1 MKSLSYQRSS
11 SEKIRSGNEQAKEV
25 LQGETVP
32 TVLNAFVAKLE
43 SMETFDEP
51 SILAAIKEVQKET
64 GVKGK
69 NLFMPIRVATSGQTH
84 GAGDRQNDRIAW
96 KRTQHC
102 TRASRTCSY

>member
-1 MKSLSYQRSS
+1 M
-11 SEKIRSGNEQAKEV
+11 ENEEAKEV

-69 NLFMPIRVATSGQTH
+69 TCLCQFVWLRVDKHTGRRSARRSNCLEENAALH
-84 GAGDRQNDRIAW
+84 
-96 KRTQHC
+96 
-102 TRASRTCSY
+102 TCKPHLLLLNKS

>member
-11 SEKIRSGNEQAKEV
+11 SEKISKWKMNKLKKFSKAK
-25 LQGETVP
+25 TVP

-69 NLFMPIRVATSGQTH
+69 NLFMPIRVAYERTNTR
-84 GAGDRQNDRIAW
+84 AGDRQND
-96 KRTQHC
+96 
-102 TRASRTCSY
+102 